1 MSEITDVLNAHHAII
16 KSLVDEYVPLL
27 GELRKANDPIPSAV
41 QIYEVM
47 RRLNDVSKSFR
58 DDIKAAIVRD
68 MVATGVVASEA
79 GPYHVT
85 LKKGAVRAVV
95 SDEKKLRSKHPEFF
109 TPQPDKLSLKDLSN
123 ALKFNHD
130 IEGAELV
137 EGEPTIAVK
146 GAVK

>member
-1 MSEITDVLNAHHAII
+1 MGEITDVLNTNHARLKTLI
-16 KSLVDEYVPLL
+16 DEYIPLL

-47 RRLNDVSKSFR
+47 RRLNDASKAFR
-58 DDIKAAIVRD
+58 DELKSAIVRD
-68 MVATGVVASEA
+68 MLETGVVASEA
-79 GPYHVT
+79 GPYQVT

-95 SDEKKLRSKHPEFF
+95 NDENKLRASHPELF
-109 TPQPDKLSLKDLSN
+109 TPQPDKLSLRDLSN
-123 ALKFNHD
+123 ALKFNNE

-146 GAVK
+146 GKTK